1 MKKLI
6 RLIHAVRPLRAV
18 QVTNRVARKLRKV
31 QVPILGS
38 CGFMSPKHGWAT
50 HCVHHRCFDE
60 GPAFEFARL
69 RRPLTSA
76 ADWSPADV
84 PDLWGYHLHYF
95 DDAADPGTS
104 ETLVGGL
111 IARWIAEHPAMAQ
124 PGWAPYPISRR
135 AINWCKWALMGRAPV
150 EGMAASLAQQMGVLE
165 QTLELHLLGNHYF
178 ANAKALVFGGAMLD
192 HPHAGRWLKT
202 GWDILRAEIPE
213 QVLADGGHFERSPM
227 YSAVILEDLLDLLN
241 LARAYGLP
249 EAGSLVGPI
258 LRMLGF
264 VGSLSH
270 PDGEVAQLN
279 DSALGMAA
287 TIGELR
293 AYALRLGV
301 EPPPVGGS
309 AWHRD
314 SGFVRIESGDWCV
327 FMDAGSVGPAYLPGH
342 AHASTLA
349 IEATL
354 GGSRLIVDS
363 GVSTYCPNPHRCYER
378 SSRAHN
384 CLAVADENSSDVF
397 GSFRVGR
404 RATVAGARCSDT
416 EAYASHNGFPRW
428 GNAHRHVTVLDNRL
442 TVIDWIDEPGPI
454 SVAFLLAPGTTVART
469 SMFEFHVQTILGVC
483 CAMRGTPE
491 AEWRVEERTQA
502 PTFGVTTPTLCIVG
516 RLRSAMFIG
525 SRWDAYASWTG
536 DACNPHPP
544 ASSPKS
550 PGPRRSS

>member
-1 MKKLI
+1 MKKLV
-6 RLIHAVRPLRAV
+6 RLYHAVRPLRAV
-18 QVTNRVARKLRKV
+18 QITNRVARKLRKV
-31 QVPILGS
+31 QVPSMVPCSFKQPSRSWID
-38 CGFMSPKHGWAT
+38 

-60 GPAFEFARL
+60 GPSFEFANL
-69 RRPLTSA
+69 RRPLASA
-76 ADWSPADV
+76 ADWSLADV

-95 DDAADPGTS
+95 DDAADPGAS
-104 ETLVGGL
+104 EPLVAGL
-111 IARWIAEHPAMAQ
+111 VSRWIAEHPAMAQ

-192 HPHAGRWLKT
+192 HPHAGRWLKA

-270 PDGEVAQLN
+270 PDGEVAQFN

-293 AYALRLGV
+293 AYALRLGL

-309 AWHRD
+309 AWHRH

-327 FMDAGSVGPAYLPGH
+327 FMDAGSVGPAYLPAH

-349 IEATL
+349 IEASL
-354 GGSRLIVDS
+354 GGARLLVDP
-363 GVSTYCPNPHRCYER
+363 GVSTYAANADRAYER
-378 SSRAHN
+378 SSAAHN
-384 CLAVADENSSDVF
+384 APVRAGRNSSDVF
-397 GSFRVGR
+397 GAFRVGR
-404 RATVAGARCSDT
+404 RARVVESSASSV
-416 EAYASHNGFPRW
+416 EAYA
-428 GNAHRHVTVLDNRL
+428 AHDGYAEAGRVHRQVSFTQDGGLVVADSADRA
-442 TVIDWIDEPGPI
+442 GPL
-454 SVAFLLAPGTTVART
+454 SSAFLFAPGLEIRDLEDGR
-469 SMFEFHVQTILGVC
+469 FEVTRDGRPVC
-483 CAMRGTPE
+483 LASVPE
-491 AEWRVEERTQA
+491 GLATRIEERWHA
-502 PTFGVTTPTLCIVG
+502 PTFGTKLPAQALVVG
-516 RLRSAMFIG
+516 GTSVRETSVLFLPLA
-525 SRWDAYASWTG
+525 
-536 DACNPHPP
+536 
-544 ASSPKS
+544 
-550 PGPRRSS
+550 